1 MADNSLEQELNE
13 IRDTFYA
20 QFPSG
25 GGAVQSEPGYWIAQ
39 TYPDHLIVSKGP
51 KYYSVPYSKS
61 EDGQLV
67 FPDQTGW
74 TEVEENRQ
82 WMEVAKAMQLQAL
95 EAFKVGARHSS
106 EDQTALQSIHDG
118 AVVLGALCPDPTRYD
133 LPKSMT
139 PEEMLVNFGDP
150 AVKLLGTEGTKTK
163 VGGYLIRF
171 TTPKDPD
178 LEDEYFDKN
187 TDYAFDFPGKTRT
200 WFNHRI
206 PVVTNDGKKSVLKRR
221 LSDADLTMDDI
232 GVFMTGVLDESDA
245 YEKFLADL
253 ARAGKLGLSSGTA
266 KHLVDRTAQTNGTKH
281 IDLWP
286 IGLDASY
293 THAPAE
299 SRNRVV
305 ELKSLLPAKDDAE
318 DSDAVAESGLEIKT
332 VVKPNQKI
340 GEIEMDKD
348 EFLKIL
354 DERDAARKADEDAKA
369 LKAAELKAA
378 EEAGYKKG
386 LEEMKNLKRGGYAY
400 HKVSGS
406 VEGEDEEVKSFLHWI
421 RTGDDVPYKAAMQGQ
436 TDSEGGYAVPDD
448 FHSQIVAKRN
458 EASVPSLIGVQR
470 FPTSLDKY
478 PVPVEATAATKFV
491 VAAEEANYDENEPTL
506 GQVPITIHKMTKL
519 VKISE
524 ELEADAQANFG
535 GYLAGI
541 WGRAMAAAD
550 NYYYVVTGTG
560 TGMPQAM
567 AVGGALGKTFANA
580 TSIVAADIHA
590 LIHAMPDPYVEG
602 MVMIMSRAVLG
613 IVRAL
618 LVATPYAFIDWVG
631 GNQIDPTRIG
641 PSGTIGG
648 VPVFTTNAM
657 PTAVPVV
664 TGTKTALLVNPAFY
678 GIAEREGMTVSRNP
692 YLYQLSGQIGL
703 FAKYRQGGA
712 VLQSEA
718 VLWGIQ
724 A

>member
-1 MADNSLEQELNE
+1 MILGKIKGEDAMTVQAYRFPIEKFTEAQARKWLKDNKIEPIAFEPAEPEEKSMSDELDE
-13 IRDTFYA
+13 LKI
-20 QFPSG
+20 
-25 GGAVQSEPGYWIAQ
+25 
-39 TYPDHLIVSKGP
+39 
-51 KYYSVPYSKS
+51 
-61 EDGQLV
+61 
-67 FPDQTGW
+67 
-74 TEVEENRQ
+74 
-82 WMEVAKAMQLQAL
+82 
-95 EAFKVGARHSS
+95 GARHSS
-106 EDQTALQSIHDG
+106 EDQTALQNIHD
-118 AVVLGALCPDPTRYD
+118 AAITLGAACPDPTRYE
-133 LPKSMT
+133 LPKSLT
-139 PEEMLVNFGDP
+139 DDMLVNFGDP
-150 AVKLLGTEGTKTK
+150 AVKVLSTEGTKTK

-178 LEDEYFDKN
+178 LEGDYFDKE
-187 TDYAFDFPGKTRT
+187 TDYVMEFPGKSIT
-200 WFNHRI
+200 WFNHRL
-206 PVVTNDGKKSVLKRR
+206 PVETSDGKKAVLKRR
-221 LSDADLTMDDI
+221 LSDAELSVDDI
-232 GVFMTGVLDESDA
+232 GVFMAGVLDESDA

-266 KHLVDRTAQTNGTKH
+266 RHLVESTPQKNGINH

-305 ELKSLLPAKDDAE
+305 ALKSLLPDE
-318 DSDAVAESGLEIKT
+318 DEAESSVAAAESSLEIKT
-332 VVKPNQKI
+332 VINPNLKI
-340 GEIEMDKD
+340 GEIEMDEK
-348 EFLKIL
+348 ELNAVL
-354 DERDAARKADEDAKA
+354 DARDAARKAEDEAKA
-369 LKAAELKAA
+369 TKAAELKAA
-378 EEAGYKKG
+378 EDAGYQKG
-386 LEEMKNLKRGGYAY
+386 LEQMKNLKRGGYAY
-400 HKVSGS
+400 HKVSES
-406 VEGEDEEVKSFLHWI
+406 TEGEDEEVKSFLHWI
-421 RTGDDVPYKAAMQGQ
+421 KTGDDVPYKAAMQGQ

-448 FHSQIVAKRN
+448 FHNQIVAKRN
-458 EASVPSLIGVQR
+458 EASVPDMIGVQR
-470 FPTSLDKY
+470 FSTNLDKY

-491 VAAEEANYDENEPTL
+491 VAAEEVAYDENEPTL
-506 GQVPITIHKMTKL
+506 GQVAITIHKMTKL
-519 VKISE
+519 IKISE

-535 GYLAGI
+535 GYLAGV

-550 NYYYVVTGTG
+550 NYYCVVTGTG

-580 TSIVAADIHA
+580 ASIVAADIHA

-602 MVMIMSRAVLG
+602 MVLITSRAVLG
-613 IVRAL
+613 LVRAL
-618 LVATPYAFIDWVG
+618 LVATPYAFIDWIG
-631 GNQIDPTRIG
+631 GNKIDPAQVS

-664 TGTKTALLVNPAFY
+664 TGTKTWLLVNPSFY

-692 YLYQLSGQIGL
+692 YLYQANGQIGL
-703 FAKYRQGGA
+703 FAKYRAGGA

>member
-1 MADNSLEQELNE
+1 MPEISLEQQLNE

-20 QFPSG
+20 QFPSSG
-25 GGAVQSEPGYWIAQ
+25 PAMASETSYWIAQ
-39 TYPDHLIVSKGP
+39 TFPDHLIVSKGP
-51 KYYSVPYSKS
+51 KYYSVPYTVNQ
-61 EDGQLV
+61 DGELV

-82 WMEVAKAMQLQAL
+82 WMEVAKALQIKGL
-95 EAFKVGARHSS
+95 DAFKVGARHSA
-106 EDQTALQSIHDG
+106 EDQTALQNIHDG
-118 AVVLGALCPDPTRYD
+118 AVVLGALCPDPTRYE
-133 LPKSMT
+133 LPKSLT
-139 PEEMLVNFGDP
+139 EDMLVNFGDP
-150 AVKLLGTEGTKTK
+150 AVKVMSKDGSKTK
-163 VGGYLIRF
+163 VGGYLVRF

-178 LEDEYFDKN
+178 LEADYFDKQ
-187 TDYAFDFPGKTRT
+187 TDFVMEFPGKSYT
-200 WFNHRI
+200 WFNHRL
-206 PVVTNDGKKSVLKRR
+206 PVEGNDGKRSALKRR
-221 LSDADLTMDDI
+221 LSDAELSVDDV
-232 GVFMTGVLDESDA
+232 GVFMAGVLDESDA

-266 KHLVDRTAQTNGTKH
+266 RHLVESTPQKNGTNH

-305 ELKSLLPAKDDAE
+305 ALKSLLPAEDPAE
-318 DSDAVAESGLEIKT
+318 DSAAVAVSSQEIKS
-332 VVKPNQKI
+332 VIKPNSKI
-340 GEIEMDKD
+340 GEIEMEKEDFIK
-348 EFLKIL
+348 LL
-354 DERDAARKADEDAKA
+354 DERDAARKAEEQAA
-369 LKAAELKAA
+369 ATKAAELKAA

-400 HKVSGS
+400 HKVSES
-406 VEGEDEEVKSFLHWI
+406 TEGEDEEVKSFLYWI

-436 TDSEGGYAVPDD
+436 TDSEGGYSVPDD
-448 FHSQIVAKRN
+448 FHTQIIAKRN
-458 EASVPSLIGVQR
+458 EISLIDRLGVQR

-491 VAAEEANYDENEPTL
+491 VTAEEGAYDENEPTL
-506 GQVPITIHKMTKL
+506 GQVPITIHKLTKL

-524 ELEADAQANFG
+524 ELEGDAKANFG
-535 GYLAGI
+535 GYLSGI

-550 NYYYVVTGTG
+550 NYYYIVTGTG

-590 LIHAMPDPYVEG
+590 LIHAMPDPYVDG
-602 MVMIMSRAVLG
+602 MAMIMSRAVLG

-618 LVATPYAFIDWVG
+618 LVATPYAFVDWIN
-631 GNQIDPTRIG
+631 GNTIRPG
-641 PSGTIGG
+641 LVSPSGTIGG
-648 VPVFTTNAM
+648 VPVYTTNAM
-657 PTAVPVV
+657 PTGVPVV
-664 TGTKTALLVNPAFY
+664 TGTKTVLIVNPEFY
-678 GIAEREGMTVSRNP
+678 GVAEREGMSVSRNP
-692 YLYQLSGQIGL
+692 YLYQANGQIGL
-703 FAKYRQGGA
+703 FAKYRAGGA